1 MTRKKTFQIFQIR
14 LEKTLNIT
22 DWMNTNTYPLIIL
35 FMENLHAKTETMTL
49 SGSTSIPK
57 VKTENDIPSIIIFA
71 IFFIIFFIYFQGN
84 GSWSARSKD
93 QEDIKKYPLNSEAKK
108 LTDRIRVLEH
118 SLKSLSLKKRELE
131 NELHKTE
138 MEGFVDEKS
147 DPFDTEIKIE
157 KLRMKIEEIGLAE
170 EKKYDELA
178 HTKQEI
184 EELYFINNQA

>member
-1 MTRKKTFQIFQIR
+1 
-14 LEKTLNIT
+14 
-22 DWMNTNTYPLIIL
+22 
-35 FMENLHAKTETMTL
+35 MENIHTKIETLTL
-49 SGSTSIPK
+49 SGSTTVPK
-57 VKTENDIPSIIIFA
+57 AKAENDFPTIFIFA
-71 IFFIIFFIYFQGN
+71 IVFLFFFIYFQGN
-84 GSWSARSKD
+84 GSWNARTKD
-93 QEDIKKYPLNSEAKK
+93 AENAKKYPLNAEEKK
-108 LTDRIRVLEH
+108 LSDRIRTLEH

-178 HTKQEI
+178 RTKQEI